1 MRSHPSNTDV
11 QHNGSWALIYITVNN
26 ADNQV
31 FAAKAGGIEL
41 VINAMR
47 VHASN
52 TDVQHYGCW
61 ALGSITRSA
70 DNRVLAA
77 NAGGIEAVISGMRNH
92 ASNADVQYF
101 GCWALLHIGW
111 SSPVI
116 QQAIQA
122 AGGADAAR
130 TAARAFPAHA
140 DIQENATDL
149 LSRLPAC

>member
-1 MRSHPSNTDV
+1 M
-11 QHNGSWALIYITVNN
+11 L
-26 ADNQV
+26 
-31 FAAKAGGIEL
+31 AAKAGGIEL

-52 TDVQHYGCW
+52 TYVQHYGCW
-61 ALGSITRSA
+61 ALVNITTHA
-70 DNRVLAA
+70 DNKVLAA
-77 NAGGIEAVISGMRNH
+77 NAGGIEAVISGMRKH
-92 ASNADVQYF
+92 ASNADVQHF
-101 GCWALLHIGW
+101 GCWALLLIGW

-116 QQAIQA
+116 QRAILS

-140 DIQENATDL
+140 DIQHKATEL